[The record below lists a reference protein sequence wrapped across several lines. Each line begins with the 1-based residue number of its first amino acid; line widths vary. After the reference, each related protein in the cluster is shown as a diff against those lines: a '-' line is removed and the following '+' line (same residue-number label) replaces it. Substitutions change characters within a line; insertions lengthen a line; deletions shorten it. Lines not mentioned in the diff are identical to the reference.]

1 MSIFETVRVAI
12 ESILSNLLRSSLT
25 MLGII
30 IGVAA
35 VITMVALGSGAQR
48 AIDEQIDSLGARL
61 LSIFPGQSFG
71 RGSRVASA
79 NRVSLTV
86 DDYEAL
92 VRLSLIHI

>member
-71 RGSRVASA
+71 NDGPASG
-79 NRVSLTV
+79 
-86 DDYEAL
+86 
-92 VRLSLIHI
+92 